1 MNERVNKSDMC
12 THVCAC
18 AHTDIH
24 SHKHTC
30 THTAACQ
37 ISQSVNITST
47 QGISRVLVVRG
58 DTNVGLLT
66 LITKVIL
73 SW

>member
-1 MNERVNKSDMC
+1 MR
-12 THVCAC
+12 HVYTCARAC

-24 SHKHTC
+24 THTHTKHTC
-30 THTAACQ
+30 THTVACQ
-37 ISQSVNITST
+37 ISQSLNITST
-47 QGISRVLVVRG
+47 QGISHVLVVRG
-58 DTNVGLLT
+58 DMNVGLLT